1 MMRDRGDLRETL
13 QNKARDLFAL
23 CDPEGKGYATKT
35 DIEALRDEVPLPP
48 NQLHQVFDA
57 LDANGDGKLTLQEF
71 TDGFGIFLGI
81 GALPQNNSDAQG
93 GNETEDDDEMLEEL
107 LDHLGARNLFTDEEY
122 VREMWSRV
130 RKEDPV
136 MRSNFEKFISK
147 MAADLKESARE
158 RSKLQT
164 TLKNRKEDHEAQVQ
178 SLYMEMEEQLHSEK
192 EKILEQE
199 RRKEQRLRD
208 DLEAELQLK
217 DHQLRDLLDKHAQ
230 IESQLEELNC
240 TDSEKKSENVKLQ
253 KDRDHLESRLAASE
267 RVLHEMKSQL
277 SLLRKR
283 SIDERKKRAQA
294 AIRVSEGIALERE
307 NLVMELH
314 HLKEVNKQLQDEKD
328 ELTLETVQNM
338 EMRVNSFKE
347 NSRIQRRDD
356 DNITEI
362 KLPTKLNNSEV
373 EDQPNDSET
382 AGRVS
387 RTTSLER
394 TLTENHPLSE
404 QERYR
409 NLHMNRYKSR
419 ANSTTS
425 VTSRKSLQ
433 QKIAK
438 RKAGLEDAAPT
449 RVFKVV
455 FVGDSG
461 TGKTSILQR
470 FCTDSFKAT
479 FSATIGVDFQVK
491 TIEVDGE
498 RIALQLWDTAG
509 QERFRSMTHQYF
521 RKADG
526 IIIVYDVTSETT
538 FRNVRNWMHNI
549 QEGAQDSVM
558 ILLIGNKVDLCE
570 SEMDRVVRTK
580 DGVRLADEYGTL
592 FFETSAKNGDSVC
605 EAIEALASVLKT
617 KEDEAMEHVLK
628 LQEEEIEKRKRKCC

>member
-549 QEGAQDSVM
+549 Q
-558 ILLIGNKVDLCE
+558 
-570 SEMDRVVRTK
+570 
-580 DGVRLADEYGTL
+580 LAHCPQRHQRSSQN
-592 FFETSAKNGDSVC
+592 FRRQN
-605 EAIEALASVLKT
+605 
-617 KEDEAMEHVLK
+617 
-628 LQEEEIEKRKRKCC
+628 

>member
-48 NQLHQVFDA
+48 NQLLQVFDA
-57 LDANGDGKLTLQEF
+57 LDANGDGKLTLHEF

-81 GALPQNNSDAQG
+81 DALPQNNSDAQG

-158 RSKLQT
+158 RSNLQT

-178 SLYMEMEEQLHSEK
+178 SLYMEMEEQLRSEK
-192 EKILEQE
+192 ERILEQE

-208 DLEAELQLK
+208 ELEAELQLK
-217 DHQLRDLLDKHAQ
+217 DHQLKDLLEKHAQ
-230 IESQLEELNC
+230 IESQLDELNSV
-240 TDSEKKSENVKLQ
+240 DSEKKSENVKLQ

-267 RVLHEMKSQL
+267 RMLHEMKNQL

-283 SIDERKKRAQA
+283 SIEERRKRAQA
-294 AIRVSEGIALERE
+294 AIKVSEGIALERE

-314 HLKEVNKQLQDEKD
+314 HLKEINKQLLDEKD
-328 ELTLETVQNM
+328 ELALGTVQHM
-338 EMRVNSFKE
+338 PKRVNSFKK
-347 NSRIQRRDD
+347 NSQIERRADG
-356 DNITEI
+356 NSTEI
-362 KLPTKLNNSEV
+362 KLPIHMNHSDS
-373 EDQPNDSET
+373 EDQQNGSET
-382 AGRVS
+382 PGKVR
-387 RTTSLER
+387 RTSLER
-394 TLTENHPLSE
+394 TLADNHPLSE
-404 QERYR
+404 TERYK
-409 NLHMNRYKSR
+409 NVHANRYKSR
-419 ANSTTS
+419 ANSTAS
-425 VTSRKSLQ
+425 VTSRKGLQ

-438 RKAGLEDAAPT
+438 RKSGLEDAAPT

-470 FCTDSFKAT
+470 FCTDTFKAT

-549 QEGAQDSVM
+549 QEGAQESVM
-558 ILLIGNKVDLCE
+558 VLLIGNKVDLCE
-570 SEMDRVVRTK
+570 SETDRVVRTK
-580 DGVRLADEYGTL
+580 DGVRLADEYGSL

-628 LQEEEIEKRKRKCC
+628 LQEEEMEKRKRKCC

>member
-409 NLHMNRYKSR
+409 NLHMNRSP
-419 ANSTTS
+419 
-425 VTSRKSLQ
+425 
-433 QKIAK
+433 
-438 RKAGLEDAAPT
+438 EDAVLRTSSGGSDMEDVDLDIQNNLNSPYREKSGRKYDPASTSSDRMRLLHGSSKWCLLEIQELVKLASYKGFAPT
-449 RVFKVV
+449 
-455 FVGDSG
+455 
-461 TGKTSILQR
+461 
-470 FCTDSFKAT
+470 
-479 FSATIGVDFQVK
+479 
-491 TIEVDGE
+491 
-498 RIALQLWDTAG
+498 
-509 QERFRSMTHQYF
+509 
-521 RKADG
+521 
-526 IIIVYDVTSETT
+526 
-538 FRNVRNWMHNI
+538 
-549 QEGAQDSVM
+549 
-558 ILLIGNKVDLCE
+558 
-570 SEMDRVVRTK
+570 
-580 DGVRLADEYGTL
+580 
-592 FFETSAKNGDSVC
+592 
-605 EAIEALASVLKT
+605 VLKQ
-617 KEDEAMEHVLK
+617 HLVL
-628 LQEEEIEKRKRKCC
+628 L